1 MKLNLGGGSLK
12 ISGFLNLDLC
22 ESADV
27 KFDLYNT
34 LPYPDGSVEEIVAIH
49 VIESFYKWEFP
60 KILKDW
66 KRVLMPGGKLTIE
79 FTELSAAIALY
90 LKGSIYGMW
99 GLYGNQDKEIPHCV
113 THHYVYEKEELKNLL
128 SACGFKNINFIKEGI
143 THVPER
149 DWRVI
154 CS

>member
-22 ESADV
+22 EGADV

-60 KILKDW
+60 AILKDW
-66 KRVLMPGGKLTIE
+66 RRALMPGGKLIIE
-79 FTELSAAIALY
+79 FTELTAAINLY
-90 LKGSIYGMW
+90 LKGNIYGMW
-99 GLYGNQDKEIPHCV
+99 GIYGNQDKAIPHCV

-128 SACGFKNINFIKEGI
+128 LVCGFKNLNFTKEHVS
-143 THVPER
+143 HVPER